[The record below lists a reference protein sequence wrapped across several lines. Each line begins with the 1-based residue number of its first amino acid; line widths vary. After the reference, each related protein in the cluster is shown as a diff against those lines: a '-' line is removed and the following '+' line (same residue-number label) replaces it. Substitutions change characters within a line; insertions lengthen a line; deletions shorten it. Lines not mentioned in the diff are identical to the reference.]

1 MNLLIDTH
9 VLLWALDD
17 DPLLSSAARAAITDG
32 RNLVFVS
39 AATAWEIVIKK
50 ALGKLRAPTE
60 SYLDELR
67 RHRFTPLDIT
77 TPHALAVETL
87 PLHHT
92 DPFDR
97 LLVAQAQ
104 VEKLTLVTRDARLQA
119 YAVPIIWA

>member
-60 SYLDELR
+60 SYLDEL
-67 RHRFTPLDIT
+67 
-77 TPHALAVETL
+77 
-87 PLHHT
+87 PLHAARHHNT
-92 DPFDR
+92 
-97 LLVAQAQ
+97 ACAGC
-104 VEKLTLVTRDARLQA
+104 RDAATAPHR
-119 YAVPIIWA
+119 PI